1 MAETIDLTNADKA
14 TENALTALEK
24 RLGRVY
30 ARAYN
35 EANQTALEYFTNL
48 PKRYRK
54 EYEAYQN
61 GAYTKAQFAAWF
73 TSQIGRGE
81 RWKKVRDD
89 IAEQAI
95 TANKQ
100 AVAIINDATP
110 DVYALNANWSAY
122 EIERRTSSMGVA
134 FNVVSAD
141 AVRQAISK
149 NHVNFKVKDGAEYR
163 ILGDPP
169 RERDYNWNTEQV
181 QNALM
186 SGILQGKSI
195 PNMVKDFDKIMTPKS
210 YITEDLANV
219 IRRNHLA
226 AIRNARTAVTSAQ
239 NAGRM
244 DTLKRAE
251 DMGIEV
257 EKEWMATGDSRT
269 RDSHLQIDGEIVG
282 KRDTFSN
289 GLEYPGD
296 PAGEPAEV
304 YNCRCTIL
312 PYLPKYHSEKAHGKA
327 TESAFNEWL
336 RRGGEEGNS
345 QYYKDV
351 NLNGSNFNQTDIKS
365 IQERFKSLD
374 KVWKANVSEIIDTN
388 KYNERE
394 YKLYFDNNVKKLR
407 EDNPR
412 MRLSTAEKRAR
423 EVMGA
428 EPEKASIFEGG
439 LFFGEQSK
447 ILCLN
452 SNALRINGTLADDS
466 RYRLEYWQKQKERV
480 ANGRRERYIGNVG
493 DSPEATF
500 IHEYGHAV
508 DYTYNITG
516 DKRMID
522 LYEKYNNIGIGKSV
536 STYAETNIREFFA
549 ECFLEGYMP
558 NSRAA
563 GKEVLKLAE
572 IIMKEKGDI

>member
-1 MAETIDLTNADKA
+1 MAETIDLSNADKA
-14 TENALTALEK
+14 TENALKALEK

-30 ARAYN
+30 AMAYK
-35 EANQTALEYFTNL
+35 EANQTALEYFTKL

-141 AVRQAISK
+141 AVRQSIAK
-149 NHVNFKVKDGAEYR
+149 NHVNFKVKDGTEYR

-210 YITEDLANV
+210 YITENLAEV
-219 IRRNHLA
+219 IRKNHLA

-251 DMGIEV
+251 DIGIEV

-312 PYLPKYHSEKAHGKA
+312 PYLPKYHSTKAHGKA
-327 TESAFNEWL
+327 TESAYNEWL
-336 RRGGEEGNS
+336 RRGLDRQEKEEKNIITGARIINEYSKEAFAHADKYYGLVRSMKTDYIKIANNTGFNTSDIKMIKEYLFINEHIIDGEPKRFESDFAIAQSWQRLINGDYIDLDILLLNHEKYENELVNKGFS
-345 QYYKDV
+345 QYDAHIEATK
-351 NLNGSNFNQTDIKS
+351 
-365 IQERFKSLD
+365 
-374 KVWKANVSEIIDTN
+374 
-388 KYNERE
+388 KYNYNEASKE
-394 YKLYFDNNVKKLR
+394 HYANLR
-407 EDNPR
+407 
-412 MRLSTAEKRAR
+412 KH
-423 EVMGA
+423 
-428 EPEKASIFEGG
+428 
-439 LFFGEQSK
+439 
-447 ILCLN
+447 
-452 SNALRINGTLADDS
+452 SN
-466 RYRLEYWQKQKERV
+466 K
-480 ANGRRERYIGNVG
+480 
-493 DSPEATF
+493 
-500 IHEYGHAV
+500 
-508 DYTYNITG
+508 
-516 DKRMID
+516 
-522 LYEKYNNIGIGKSV
+522 
-536 STYAETNIREFFA
+536 
-549 ECFLEGYMP
+549 
-558 NSRAA
+558 
-563 GKEVLKLAE
+563 
-572 IIMKEKGDI
+572 